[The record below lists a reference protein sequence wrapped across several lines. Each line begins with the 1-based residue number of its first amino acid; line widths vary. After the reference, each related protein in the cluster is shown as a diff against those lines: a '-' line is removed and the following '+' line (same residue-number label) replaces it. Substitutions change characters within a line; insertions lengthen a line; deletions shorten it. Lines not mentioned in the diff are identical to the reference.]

1 MALPLHVGLEH
12 PNLTWIVVAG
22 VAAFA
27 AGLGVN
33 LYRSL
38 GDDTQTDPADDTD
51 LSE

>member
-12 PNLTWIVVAG
+12 PNLTWLVIVG
-22 VAAFA
+22 ILTFA

-38 GDDTQTDPADDTD
+38 GTDTQTDPADETD
-51 LSE
+51 PSE